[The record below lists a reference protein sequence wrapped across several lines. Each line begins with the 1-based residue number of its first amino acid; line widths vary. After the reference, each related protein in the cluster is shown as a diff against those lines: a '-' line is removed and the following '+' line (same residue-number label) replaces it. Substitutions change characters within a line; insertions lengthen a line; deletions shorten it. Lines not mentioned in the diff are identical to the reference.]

1 MTHAQEMGQGERALT
16 RAAGLVADA
25 KADFDALSKGLEQ
38 QILAQ
43 QGAWVGAG
51 GSAFFTLHQAWTDKQ
66 RTITDALDA
75 FEASLTSTER
85 DFMSTDDTQSST
97 YHRVAGR
104 LG

>member
-1 MTHAQEMGQGERALT
+1 MSYAPEMGQGEGTLS
-16 RAAGLVADA
+16 RAAAMVADA
-25 KADFDALSKGLEQ
+25 RADFDVLSGRLQQ

-51 GSAFFTLHQAWTDKQ
+51 GAAFFTLHQAWTDKQ
-66 RTITDALDA
+66 RMITGALHE
-75 FEASLTSTER
+75 FESSLTSTEKDNLR
-85 DFMSTDDTQSST
+85 TDEAQSST